1 MVTKKRGHLFVIS
14 GPSGAGKGTIRREL
28 FKRLPDLIY
37 SVSCTT
43 RPPREGEVN
52 GVDYYF
58 IDPEKFAEK
67 QCCGEFLEWAFVHG
81 NYYGTPKDD
90 VLKHLEEGR
99 DVILE
104 IDVQGA
110 INIKKVFPE
119 AVLIFILPPSEEALK
134 QRLISRGTENEES
147 LMIRLNN
154 AALEMKLVDI
164 YDHAIINDDV
174 NRATDELI
182 DIITSY
188 RKGEKKDDLRRCC
201 PNNEEVQHP

>member
-1 MVTKKRGHLFVIS
+1 MTTKKRGHLFVIS

-43 RPPREGEVN
+43 RPPREGEIN

-58 IDPEKFAEK
+58 IGADEFAEK
-67 QCCGEFLEWAFVHG
+67 QRCGDFLEWAFVHG

-90 VLKHLEEGR
+90 VLKHLEEGK

-110 INIKKVFPE
+110 INIKKAFPE

-134 QRLISRGTENEES
+134 QRLLSRGTESEES
-147 LMIRLNN
+147 LKIRLSN
-154 AALEMKLVDI
+154 AAFEMKLVGI

-174 NRATDELI
+174 KRATDELV
-182 DIITSY
+182 DIIMSY
-188 RKGEKKDDLRRCC
+188 RKGEKER
-201 PNNEEVQHP
+201 